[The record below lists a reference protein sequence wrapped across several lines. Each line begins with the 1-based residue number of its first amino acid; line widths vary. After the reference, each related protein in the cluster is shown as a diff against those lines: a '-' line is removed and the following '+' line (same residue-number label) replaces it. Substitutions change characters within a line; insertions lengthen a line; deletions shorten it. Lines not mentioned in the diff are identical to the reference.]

1 MSKRD
6 QVLEAAKAFFPN
18 ASPEKLEAIVNEH
31 MMKQEL
37 DVSTAPEPKL
47 DELIFSVNQIM
58 LWADQCGIDPMK
70 AGRLVG
76 IMISNL

>member
-37 DVSTAPEPKL
+37 GVSTAPETEL
-47 DELIFSVNQIM
+47 DKPMFSANQIM
-58 LWADQCGIDPMK
+58 LWAGQCGVDPDK
-70 AGRLVG
+70 AGKLAG